1 MQLTRISAWLVCAGV
16 VMAPAVL
23 AAPVVADRV
32 VAVVNRSAITQNE
45 LAERIRTVTRN
56 LAAQNVPLPPADV
69 LRQQVLERLIN
80 ETVQLQFA
88 NDTGIRIDD
97 NQLDRSIER
106 IAQQNGLTLPQFR
119 ATLEKDGV
127 DYRKFREDIRA
138 EIAMSRLRER
148 EVDSRVIVSDVEVDN
163 LLKQQKAKAEAEQ
176 EYNLSHVLVQVPEN
190 ASPTQIQEKRAKA
203 EKALGELA
211 AGANFA
217 QVAASYSDAQ
227 DALQGGSLGW
237 RPSSR
242 IPAIFLEQLDKLPA
256 GKHTE
261 VLRSANGFHIIQ
273 LNEKRAKSSQVI
285 VQQTHA
291 RHILIRTNEAV
302 SEQDARAAIARLRE
316 RIVAGGK
323 FEEVARIHSEDGSAP
338 RGGDLGWLGPGDT
351 VPEFEKV
358 MDGLK
363 IGELSQPVKSPFGW
377 HLIRVD
383 ERRTADVSAD
393 REKLQIRQSIRARK
407 ADENYEDWLRQLR
420 DKAFVEIK
428 PEDQP

>member
-1 MQLTRISAWLVCAGV
+1 MQLSRISAWLVCAGV
-16 VMAPAVL
+16 VLAPAGF

-32 VAVVNRSAITQNE
+32 IAVVNRSVITQNE

-119 ATLEKDGV
+119 ATLEKDGI

-163 LLKQQKAKAEAEQ
+163 LLKQQKARAEAEQ
-176 EYNLSHVLVQVPEN
+176 EYNLSHVLIQVPEN

-242 IPAIFLEQLDKLPA
+242 IPAMFLEQLDKLPV

-302 SEQDARAAIARLRE
+302 SEQDAKAAIARLRE

>member
-119 ATLEKDGV
+119 ATLEKDGI

-163 LLKQQKAKAEAEQ
+163 LLKQQKARAEAEQ
-176 EYNLSHVLVQVPEN
+176 EYNLSHVLIQVPEN

-242 IPAIFLEQLDKLPA
+242 IPAMFLEQLDKLPV

-285 VQQTHA
+285 VQQTHT

-302 SEQDARAAIARLRE
+302 SEQDAKAAIARLRE